1 MIGGFFAIVTGLF
14 YVSMLLAVTNGLV
27 ESWRGRS
34 SFWSRPLHML
44 GVWMAWLVIGIIFSV
59 VCFVGC
65 GTANLAKARLFVLPD
80 ELHTRES
87 T

>member
-1 MIGGFFAIVTGLF
+1 MIDGLFTILTGFF

-44 GVWMAWLVIGIIFSV
+44 GVWMALLVIGIIFTV
-59 VCFVGC
+59 VCFMGC
-65 GTANLAKARLFVLPD
+65 GAADLAKAPLISLA
-80 ELHTRES
+80 
-87 T
+87 